1 MKKLFIP
8 VFMLCVSINAQNP
21 SAKEIIEK
29 VDKNM
34 SAESRV
40 FTSKMVIH
48 NPRNT
53 RTVESKSWSVGEK
66 KSYTEYVSPPREQG
80 TKMLKLEDQL
90 WIFSPSTDRIIP

>member
-8 VFMLCVSINAQNP
+8 VFMLCVSLNAQNP

-34 SAESRV
+34 SANSRV
-40 FTSKMVIH
+40 FTSKMIIH

-53 RTVESKSWSVGEK
+53 RTVESSWK
-66 KSYTEYVSPPREQG
+66 TSYGFFHLKPTE
-80 TKMLKLEDQL
+80 
-90 WIFSPSTDRIIP
+90 